1 MDTDKSIRNSKI
13 TVTSASKAGAQSV
26 AGRKCFRRVG
36 MIMLGVLLIPVLA
49 IGGVYAHALT
59 NITRVSSAP
68 ISAYVTQFDGR
79 YLLAA
84 SDADMIATAYADGVL
99 RQIPGDEDTL
109 SLVELPATDAN
120 AQVIELPASNSVTS
134 WPQIIATAPD
144 GNRVYVVETR
154 GPVEPEVEQL
164 DVESLPTG
172 RFLTEID
179 LTNGADQAVVTPI
192 DVGENPIHIGISAD
206 GAYLAVG
213 LQGQGRQLAVL
224 PTATLDNPATFQYFP
239 VLDSAGEPAREVSS
253 VAWHP
258 SGAFLAVGVNA
269 EEIQF
274 YAVTTGTDGTPA
286 VAPHGERITGGNTL
300 SYGQFTIDGRHYLL
314 PEINWNLLPPPF
326 RNLNNPPG
334 EMIAFRFDE
343 TDAAQ
348 HQEIS
353 RVTVGQSPEGFAVS
367 PDGDMI
373 VAVNMR
379 RTYLPDALTFWP
391 GFDLNSLSLLTFN
404 QETGELRVVGEEYA
418 FEGVL
423 PEDAMFDADGD
434 SLGVVIYNYR
444 DDPMGPGAVEFWN
457 VIRDGDEP
465 RLERT
470 SVKLDVTRGA
480 HAMAFIP

>member
-1 MDTDKSIRNSKI
+1 MIALGI
-13 TVTSASKAGAQSV
+13 LLLPALFV
-26 AGRKCFRRVG
+26 AG
-36 MIMLGVLLIPVLA
+36 
-49 IGGVYAHALT
+49 VYIHART
-59 NITRVSSAP
+59 NISQVAPAP
-68 ISAYVTQFDGR
+68 ITADATQFDGR

-109 SLVELPATDAN
+109 SLVELPATSAN
-120 AQVIELPASNSVTS
+120 ARVIELPASNSVTS
-134 WPQIIATAPD
+134 WPQIIAAAPD

-154 GPVEPEVEQL
+154 GPVGLEVEQL
-164 DVESLPTG
+164 DVGSLPTG

-179 LTNGADQAVVTPI
+179 LTNGPDQAVVTPI
-192 DVGENPIHIGISAD
+192 DVGENPAHIGISAD
-206 GAYLAVG
+206 SAYLAVG
-213 LQGQGRQLAVL
+213 LQESGRQLAIM

-239 VLDSAGEPAREVSS
+239 VLDSAGQPAREVSS
-253 VAWHP
+253 VSWHP
-258 SGAFLAVGVNA
+258 SGEFLAVGINT

-274 YAVTTGTDGTPA
+274 YTVTTGTDGTTA
-286 VAPHGERITGGNTL
+286 VAPHGERISGGNTL
-300 SYGQFTIDGRHYLL
+300 SYGQFTVDGRHYLL
-314 PEINWNLLPPPF
+314 PEINWSLLPRPF

-334 EMIAFRFDE
+334 EMIALRFDA

-348 HQEIS
+348 HEEVS
-353 RVTVGQSPEGFAVS
+353 RVAVGQSPEGFAVS
-367 PDGDMI
+367 PDGDLI
-373 VAVNMR
+373 VTVNMR

-404 QETGELRVVGEEYA
+404 QETGELRVIGEEYA

-434 SLGVVIYNYR
+434 ALGVVIYNYR
-444 DDPMGPGAVEFWN
+444 DDPMGPGAIEFWN
-457 VIRDGDEP
+457 VIREGDEP